1 MITNKG
7 DIPLALAVWLLH
19 DEYDYIDE
27 PNYISVTGLMKPIR
41 HIVLPSRVPPEKRES
56 DVEDYISRALGHSL
70 HDSIEKAWTKGAAR
84 SLRLLGHPKSVIER
98 VLVNPTPEQLAGTKN
113 PIPVYLEQ
121 RSFRKITVGGITY
134 TIGGKFDMV
143 AEGIVHDNK
152 STTAYTWLYGGKD
165 DDYKLQ
171 GSLYRWLN
179 PDKITED
186 FIRIN
191 FIFTDWQK
199 AQAKQNPN
207 YPQKRLEYKDIPLM
221 TLEETER
228 WIRKKLEQVAQYKD
242 TPEADIPECTDEEL
256 WRSSPQYK
264 YYADPLKTTG
274 RSTKN
279 FDNPLDAKKFM
290 MVEKAGKGVIIT
302 IPGEVKR
309 CTYCEA
315 FPICSQ
321 KEKYFHD

>member
-1 MITNKG
+1 
-7 DIPLALAVWLLH
+7 
-19 DEYDYIDE
+19 
-27 PNYISVTGLMKPIR
+27 
-41 HIVLPSRVPPEKRES
+41 
-56 DVEDYISRALGHSL
+56 
-70 HDSIEKAWTKGAAR
+70 
-84 SLRLLGHPKSVIER
+84 
-98 VLVNPTPEQLAGTKN
+98 
-113 PIPVYLEQ
+113 
-121 RSFRKITVGGITY
+121 
-134 TIGGKFDMV
+134 
-143 AEGIVHDNK
+143 
-152 STTAYTWLYGGKD
+152 
-165 DDYKLQ
+165 
-171 GSLYRWLN
+171 
-179 PDKITED
+179 
-186 FIRIN
+186 
-191 FIFTDWQK
+191 
-199 AQAKQNPN
+199 
-207 YPQKRLEYKDIPLM
+207 M

-228 WIRKKLEQVAQYKD
+228 WIRKKLEQVARYKD